1 MLRLLV
7 PLDGSACAERV
18 LSHAFTLAHAFSAS
32 VRLLRV
38 VPTDR
43 RPDSAVRRF
52 DRGLERRQSHLYLEP
67 IAERFRNGG
76 IPAEVV
82 VEEGSPAAVITAA
95 ARSCAD
101 QLLVMATHGRG
112 GAYEFP
118 RGSVASK
125 VLANYHDSV
134 FLLRPQAAPSSGRYR
149 RITAIVDLSTRSRA
163 VVQSAARIAESQG
176 AGLLIACALRTSE
189 LPAALRANSRA
200 AALNAELAGLKQEAA
215 RAALRDYR
223 ESLPPAVPVES
234 KIVPFSDLQSAV
246 SRIGVHHEV
255 DLLVIDTEWPDVAS
269 GRRTES
275 APMLIVGPHGL
286 QVERVATPASS
297 GRPPQETRLSRPR
310 PATPEAGIQSSAKP
324 H

>member
-1 MLRLLV
+1 VNFPEPRCGEAEMLRLLV

-32 VRLLRV
+32 VRLPRV

-189 LPAALRANSRA
+189 LPAALRANPRA
-200 AALNAELAGLKQEAA
+200 AALTAELAGLKQEAA

-223 ESLPPAVPVES
+223 ESLPPAVPVETS
-234 KIVPFSDLQSAV
+234 TRVQNGAPERRTAAFPASHRQVGNPPTSTQVPAPQSTSA
-246 SRIGVHHEV
+246 H
-255 DLLVIDTEWPDVAS
+255 AS
-269 GRRTES
+269 GS
-275 APMLIVGPHGL
+275 SIP
-286 QVERVATPASS
+286 PA
-297 GRPPQETRLSRPR
+297 
-310 PATPEAGIQSSAKP
+310 A
-324 H
+324 